1 MSQLSQ
7 YRFEDLL
14 PFYLTSVEKQR
25 LKIGIE
31 QFVNFET
38 KEKALDYSGFY
49 LKNAPEYLMQSDMLN
64 SVKLVAWDDE
74 SKDFVSGFT
83 PSVFV
88 SNTCDV
94 NAENSR
100 SINNKE
106 AMFAPIIELD
116 QYLDDLK
123 SEGYSDAQIAS
134 FLNTLKQQD
143 FSNLFYLPK
152 NEKNGKEYI
161 VFFDKISWSPINELI
176 KEDSLNNIRFISLS
190 NYGFY
195 LFILKLSY
203 HFCRLPEEVDRNEVA
218 I

>member
-14 PFYLTSVEKQR
+14 PYYLTTVEKQR
-25 LKIGIE
+25 LKLGVE
-31 QFVNFET
+31 QFINFET
-38 KEKALDYSGFY
+38 KEKALDYSSFY
-49 LKNAPEYLMQSDMLN
+49 LKNPPEYLMQSDMLN

-94 NAENSR
+94 NNDNTR

-106 AMFAPIIELD
+106 AMFAPIIELE
-116 QYLDDLK
+116 QYFNDLRD
-123 SEGYSDAQIAS
+123 EGYSSSQITS
-134 FLNTLKQQD
+134 FHNTLKQQD

-152 NEKNGKEYI
+152 NEKNGTEYI
-161 VFFDKISWSPINELI
+161 VFFDKISWSPIDELI
-176 KEDSLNNIRFISLS
+176 KDESINNIRFISLS
-190 NYGFY
+190 NFGFY

-203 HFCRLPEEVDRNEVA
+203 HFCRVPEEIDRKEIV
-218 I
+218 